1 MKIEDDNL
9 KSKLKENPFTV
20 PEGYFEGLTE
30 QIMKQIPEEKFIP
43 KPEKVSLLDRIR
55 PFLYMAAMFAGLGLF
70 FKQIARIDTDS
81 EKKTNPSTLLVKN
94 TMTNNP
100 GIKNMDNKYS
110 EDDAFLDYLEDQYTE
125 ELINETV
132 NALE

>member
-100 GIKNMDNKYS
+100 GIKNMDNNYS

>member
-9 KSKLKENPFTV
+9 KNKLKENPFTV

-30 QIMKQIPEEKFIP
+30 QIMKQMPEEKFIP
-43 KPEKVSLLDRIR
+43 EPEKVSLLDRIR

-70 FKQIARIDTDS
+70 FKQIARMDNDS
-81 EKKTNPSTLLVKN
+81 EEKANPSTLLVKN
-94 TMTNNP
+94 TINNNP
-100 GIKNMDNKYS
+100 GTNNSDKNYS
-110 EDDAFLDYLEDQYTE
+110 EDEAFLDYLEDQYTE

-132 NALE
+132 NDLE

>member
-1 MKIEDDNL
+1 MKTEDDNL
-9 KSKLKENPFTV
+9 KNKLKENPFTV

-30 QIMKQIPEEKFIP
+30 QIMRQIPEEKIT
-43 KPEKVSLLDRIR
+43 PEPEVVSLLDRIR

-70 FKQIARIDTDS
+70 FKQIAHIDTDS

-94 TMTNNP
+94 MITNNP
-100 GIKNMDNKYS
+100 GTNNLDKKYS
-110 EDDAFLDYLEDQYTE
+110 EDEAFLDYLEDQYTE

-132 NALE
+132 NGQE